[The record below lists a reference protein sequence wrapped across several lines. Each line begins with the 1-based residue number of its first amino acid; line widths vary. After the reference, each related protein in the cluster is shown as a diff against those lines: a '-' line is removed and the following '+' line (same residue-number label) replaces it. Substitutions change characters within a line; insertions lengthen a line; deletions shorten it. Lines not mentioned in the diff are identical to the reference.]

1 MSIRERL
8 RAEFREY
15 LNEANNIFTNLKDF
29 DWAEPEPEIKRL
41 GKVFGKEVG
50 VFGFK
55 DNKERYI
62 YLPEEEI
69 SKGAFDYL
77 ELKSGEYLVRFITST
92 SSIGHGQAPL
102 IKINPSKGLVWFLK
116 DYDSDNEDLEFETKS
131 QKMSFIRTSLK

>member
-1 MSIRERL
+1 MKKNN
-8 RAEFREY
+8 FREY
-15 LNEANNIFTNLKDF
+15 LREAQIMYTGLKDH
-29 DWAEPEPEIKRL
+29 DWSEPDASIRKL

-69 SKGAFDYL
+69 SKGAFDHL
-77 ELKSGEYLVRFITST
+77 ELKSGEYLVRFITLT

-116 DYDSDNEDLEFETKS
+116 DYDADNEDLEFETKS
-131 QKMSFIRTSLK
+131 QKMSFIRTILK